1 MGVDEMIAGA
11 GAKFGTALAGLA
23 GGVAR
28 VVFMG
33 QTNQIGWKRA
43 IGLVFLGAICAG
55 YLTPLLGLLVTVP
68 PDGPLERALGFV
80 IGLLSMT
87 LVEVVLRFADWLR
100 EDPGRLLDLIRRRP
114 PGSTGSPGGQ
124 P

>member
-1 MGVDEMIAGA
+1 MTLDEMIAAA

-23 GGVAR
+23 GGIAR
-28 VVFMG
+28 VVFVG
-33 QTNQIGWKRA
+33 QSNPLGWKRA
-43 IGLVFLGAICAG
+43 VGLVLLGALSAG
-55 YLTPLLGLLVTVP
+55 YLTPLVGLLVTMP

-87 LVEVVLRFADWLR
+87 LIEVVLRFADWLR

-114 PGSTGSPGGQ
+114 PSGGQ

>member
-1 MGVDEMIAGA
+1 MAIEDLISSI

-28 VVFMG
+28 VVFLG
-33 QTNQIGWKRA
+33 QNNPIGWRRA
-43 IGLVFLGAICAG
+43 VGLVLLGALSAG
-55 YLTPLLGLLVTVP
+55 YLTPLVAMIVTVP
-68 PDGPLERALGFV
+68 ADGPLERALGFV

-87 LVEVVLRFADWLR
+87 LIEVVLRFADWLR

-114 PGSTGSPGGQ
+114 PTNGAP